1 VSETASG
8 LGFELAGDRGRLAA
22 VVEAA
27 PLPIVAVDRS
37 GRIAM
42 FNAYAE
48 ELFGYSRDEL
58 LGETLERL
66 LPAASKGVHGKLVTT
81 FLGEPVRRPMAASR
95 NIVGLRKD
103 GTEVPLEVGLNPVV
117 TRDGT
122 FVLAVIVDVAEHR
135 RAELR
140 LRAVVDSSPNAL
152 VLIDGAGNMTLVNTQ
167 AERLFGYRREE
178 LFGQNVEKLVPRR
191 FRNIHQHQRNA
202 FLNSPTRRSMGAGR
216 DLYGLR
222 KDGSEIPIEIGLN
235 PLELPHG
242 RFVLAAI
249 IDISE
254 RKRAEKLRMLNA
266 EFGQH
271 ALATADLEQLEQEA
285 TELVSSALRAPLVR
299 LGRLD
304 PHRGVLVFNAGV
316 GWPGLRNEHHVIEV
330 SASSQAAETIR
341 SGQPIFLERV
351 DEANPLAPS
360 RDARELGIV
369 ASGTIPIRGK
379 DAVVG
384 LLHVGVREARR
395 FSQDDVAFL
404 VSIATIIG
412 TAIDRDRREQ
422 RINQL
427 NVELQHRYDELE
439 TFSYSVAHDLRAPLR
454 SVAGFAAALEEDYA
468 PELDDEAK
476 RFIDLIVAGADQMGG
491 LIDAL
496 LSLARVSRQE
506 IFRSTV
512 DLSAVAESIVTEL
525 RAADPGRNA
534 IVEIAPGSTVAGD
547 PALLRNLLANLIGNA
562 WKFTRGR
569 DPALISFSSETGD
582 DGPVYTVKDNGIGFA
597 TEYPEQLFVPF
608 KRLHG
613 KSFEGT
619 GIGLATVARIVRRHG
634 GRAWAHSE
642 GDGGATFSFTLGDE
656 SL

>member
-1 VSETASG
+1 
-8 LGFELAGDRGRLAA
+8 
-22 VVEAA
+22 
-27 PLPIVAVDRS
+27 
-37 GRIAM
+37 
-42 FNAYAE
+42 
-48 ELFGYSRDEL
+48 
-58 LGETLERL
+58 
-66 LPAASKGVHGKLVTT
+66 
-81 FLGEPVRRPMAASR
+81 
-95 NIVGLRKD
+95 
-103 GTEVPLEVGLNPVV
+103 
-117 TRDGT
+117 
-122 FVLAVIVDVAEHR
+122 
-135 RAELR
+135 

-152 VLIDGAGNMTLVNTQ
+152 VLIDGAGNVTLVNTQ
-167 AERLFGYRREE
+167 AESLFGYRREE
-178 LFGQNVEKLVPRR
+178 LFGQSVEKLVPRR
-191 FRNIHQHQRNA
+191 FRTIHQHQRNS
-202 FLNSPTRRSMGAGR
+202 FLNAPTRRSMGAGR

-222 KDGSEIPIEIGLN
+222 KDGSEIAIEIGLN
-235 PLELPHG
+235 PLQLPHG

-271 ALATADLEQLEQEA
+271 ALATADLEKLEQEA

-304 PHRGVLVFNAGV
+304 ASRNAIVFNAGV
-316 GWPGLRNEHHVIEV
+316 GWPHSAVDHHPVDV
-330 SASSQAAETIR
+330 ASSSQAAESIR

-360 RDARELGIV
+360 RDARALGIV
-369 ASGTIPIRGK
+369 ASGTVPIRGK

-384 LLHVGVREARR
+384 LLHVGVREPRR
-395 FSQDDVAFL
+395 FTQDDVAFL

-422 RINQL
+422 RINEL

-454 SVAGFAAALEEDYA
+454 SVAGFASALEEDYGSQ
-468 PELDDEAK
+468 LDDEAK
-476 RFIDLIVAGADQMGG
+476 RFIELIVSGADQMGG

-506 IFRSTV
+506 IFRSNV
-512 DLSAVAESIVTEL
+512 DLSAVARSIVDDLLE
-525 RAADPGRNA
+525 ADPDRN
-534 IVEIAPGSTVAGD
+534 VEVDIEPGLVVAGD

-562 WKFTRGR
+562 WKFTRGC
-569 DPALISFSSETGD
+569 DPAVVSFGAHETD
-582 DGPVYTVKDNGIGFA
+582 AEKVYVVRDNGIGFS
-597 TEYPEQLFVPF
+597 TQYPEQLFMPF

-634 GRAWAHSE
+634 GRAWAKSE
-642 GDGGATFSFTLGDE
+642 AGTGATFSFTLGDE
-656 SL
+656 GP